1 MYVYFSTQFIYY
13 SSKKYSGQ
21 ILQRRLC
28 ILLTRNVSNLQELT
42 LYTILSTEYDGVS
55 SDIDTLNVIAGTTL

>member
-1 MYVYFSTQFIYY
+1 MLYSCIVIGYY
-13 SSKKYSGQ
+13 NMSSRTLHTSIAILGAALAHKY
-21 ILQRRLC
+21 I
-28 ILLTRNVSNLQELT
+28 NT